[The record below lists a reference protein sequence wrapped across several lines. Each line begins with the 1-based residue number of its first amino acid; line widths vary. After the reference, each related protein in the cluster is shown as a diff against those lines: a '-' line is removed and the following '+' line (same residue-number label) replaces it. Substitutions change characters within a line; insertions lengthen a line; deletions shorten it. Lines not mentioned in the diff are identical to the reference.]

1 MRELE
6 LAIDISFDPG
16 RALARRAPFRLSRQA
31 FVVSILAHVLAGYAL
46 TRHLLPATSP
56 PAPTAEFFL
65 FEMPARPPEVAPVA
79 PPIEP
84 LPELREEP
92 APAPAPQPVQP
103 APEPAVVVEPQPTV
117 VVEPPA
123 AVELAPAPSP
133 AREIQPARTLEEELA
148 PLPRSPD
155 DIDFEEERRRA
166 ANQVITARTAKSEY
180 LTFSIDDVAAP
191 RPEPEPEKLSIF
203 DGTGARATK
212 GPTAGQ
218 VGQARTKIGQKM
230 SSLCNALTGGFSL
243 MGWGSFCAG
252 PTESEPSGL
261 YPEVRPEYLDLMPV
275 CVDTRDTAPEL
286 ALDAPFPTVKCRLV
300 KPDEEGNL
308 P

>member
-16 RALARRAPFRLSRQA
+16 PGRAARAPFRLSREA
-31 FVVSILAHVLAGYAL
+31 FIVSILAHVLAGYAL
-46 TRHLLPATSP
+46 SRHLLPSTSP
-56 PAPTAEFFL
+56 PAPPAEFFL
-65 FEMPARPPEVAPVA
+65 FEMPARPPEAAPVA

-84 LPELREEP
+84 LPELVEEP
-92 APAPAPQPVQP
+92 TPAPVPEPVQP
-103 APEPAVVVEPQPTV
+103 APEPSVVVEPQPTV
-117 VVEPPA
+117 VVEPRA
-123 AVELAPAPSP
+123 AVEPAPAP
-133 AREIQPARTLEEELA
+133 AQANQPARTLEEELA
-148 PLPRSPD
+148 PLPRSPT

-166 ANQVITARTAKSEY
+166 ANQVITARTAKPEY

-203 DGTGARATK
+203 DGTGASATR

-218 VGQARTKIGQKM
+218 VGQARTKFGQKM
-230 SSLCNALTGGFSL
+230 TSLCNALTGGFSL

-261 YPEVRPEYLDLMPV
+261 YPEIRPEYLDLMPE

-300 KPDEEGNL
+300 EPDEVGRV

>member
-6 LAIDISFDPG
+6 LAIDISIDPGPG
-16 RALARRAPFRLSRQA
+16 RAVRAPFRLSRQA

-46 TRHLLPATSP
+46 SRHLLPGTSP
-56 PAPTAEFFL
+56 PAPIAEFFL
-65 FEMPARPPEVAPVA
+65 FEMPSRPPEVVPV
-79 PPIEP
+79 PTPVEP
-84 LPELREEP
+84 LPEIREEP
-92 APAPAPQPVQP
+92 TRAPAPQPVQP
-103 APEPAVVVEPQPTV
+103 APQPIVVEPQPTV

-123 AVELAPAPSP
+123 VVEPAPAPG
-133 AREIQPARTLEEELA
+133 PARTLEEELA

-166 ANQVITARTAKSEY
+166 ANQVVTARTAKQQY
-180 LTFSIDDVAAP
+180 QTFSIDDVASP
-191 RPEPEPEKLSIF
+191 RPEPEPERLSIF
-203 DGTGARATK
+203 DGTGASATK
-212 GPTAGQ
+212 GPTAAQ
-218 VGQARTKIGQKM
+218 LGQARTKFGQRM

-252 PTESEPSGL
+252 PSESEPSGL

-300 KPDEEGNL
+300 KPDEIGRV